1 MWGTDNERIK
11 STSDQRVLKST
22 ARILCDM
29 CPIRAQ
35 CLAQSIISRE
45 QHNRIGG
52 LDVKAR
58 RILRRHAEADGVN
71 LSPSS
76 PARTRN
82 LTVWLREHPEL
93 VREVRTQS
101 TTREGR
107 RRRSEDQYIYRH
119 RKAMREKGRR
129 SIGHLMC
136 RAGRSRTSYVH
147 RTCRHRAP
155 RRVLQQS
162 KMEARETTEQRP
174 IGKAGGNGTGD
185 TAAGQEHAWAD

>member
-1 MWGTDNERIK
+1 MTGESNLVTGVCSGLPLGIRDLMWGTDNERIK

-29 CPIRAQ
+29 CPIQAQ

-82 LTVWLREHPEL
+82 LTVWLQEHPEL

-119 RKAMREKGRR
+119 RKAMREK
-129 SIGHLMC
+129 
-136 RAGRSRTSYVH
+136 AG
-147 RTCRHRAP
+147 
-155 RRVLQQS
+155 
-162 KMEARETTEQRP
+162 EA
-174 IGKAGGNGTGD
+174 
-185 TAAGQEHAWAD
+185 